1 MRTSCIPV
9 EAGEKKSTSFMT
21 KLRGLIDIRDNRG
34 KRHELAYVLGSVVL
48 AIMSGR
54 SSASSI
60 QRFIKNRIEWLRH
73 ILNNSEAKPVS
84 RAQLPRIL
92 AKVDWVAL
100 NEIIWVHFGL
110 KIEVERDKW
119 YALDGKALRGI
130 EQSGE
135 RVLLAVSH
143 LERKTVAQKR
153 RQGPKESEITA
164 VREMLA
170 ETSLEKGRI
179 TLDAL
184 HCNPT
189 TTQQSH
195 QAGCLFIIQLKV
207 NQPTLFE
214 KMSQEAAEARPLA
227 TLKST
232 QKNQGRLEVRQAAL
246 FDMTHLQLDPR
257 WSQSGLATL
266 IVISRR
272 TTQLAKQKS
281 SAEVSFYLSNV
292 QVQADDQQLQSELV
306 AAIRHH
312 WHIESDNYIRDVSFQ
327 EDLVK
332 TKDSNQG
339 HVLASL
345 RTLAIRVFREANIN
359 NFRAALDH
367 FSDDPAY
374 FEVFLPR
381 FGFL

>member
-1 MRTSCIPV
+1 MTTSCVPV
-9 EAGEKKSTSFMT
+9 EITEKKLTSFMARL
-21 KLRGLIDIRDNRG
+21 KHLIDTRDNRG
-34 KRHELAYVLGSVVL
+34 KRHELVYVLGSVVL

-54 SSASSI
+54 SYASSI
-60 QRFIKNRIEWLRH
+60 QRFIKNRIEWLRR
-73 ILNNSEAKPVS
+73 ILNNPEAKPVS

-100 NEIIWVHFGL
+100 NEIIWVHFGF
-110 KIEVERDKW
+110 KIEVEQGKW

-153 RQGPKESEITA
+153 MQGPKESEITA
-164 VREMLA
+164 VRDMLA
-170 ETSLEKGRI
+170 ATGLEKGKI

-184 HCNPT
+184 HFNPT

-195 QAGCLFIIQLKV
+195 QAGGLFIIQLKD
-207 NQPTLFE
+207 NQPTLFGQ
-214 KMSQEAAEARPLA
+214 MSQEAAEAKPLA
-227 TLKST
+227 TFKST
-232 QKNQGRLEVRQAAL
+232 QKSHGRLEVRQAAL
-246 FDMTHLQLDPR
+246 FDINHLQLDPR

-266 IVISRR
+266 IVMSRR
-272 TTQLAKQKS
+272 TAQLAKQKS
-281 SAEVSFYLSNV
+281 SAEVSFYLSNA
-292 QVQADDQQLQSELV
+292 QVQAGDQQLQTELV

-327 EDLVK
+327 EDHVK

-345 RTLAIRVFREANIN
+345 RTLAIRVFREANIQ
-359 NFRAALDH
+359 NFRAALDD

-374 FEVFLPR
+374 FETFLR
-381 FGFL
+381 QFGVL